1 MHIPISLRANKK
13 VFQFNALI
21 DSGAEGS
28 FIHSNTVREHNIPT
42 HPLKQPILVK
52 NVDGSQNKEGIISQ
66 YVWKPLQLGNRVAYT
81 QLLVTTI
88 GKEEII
94 LGLPWLRKTNPQIN
108 WAQSTIQ
115 INQAEFDRVYF
126 PKEQKPQYPAYC
138 KPWAKVFEKK
148 AAERFPNPRQ
158 YDHAIDLKP
167 NFVPTDCPTY
177 SLTIK
182 EQEALKEFISEN
194 LRKGYIR
201 PSKSPQASPFFFVP
215 KKSGELRPCQDYRK
229 LNTGTI
235 RNAYPLPLIADL
247 IDKLQHAKFF
257 TKLDLR
263 NGYNNIRI
271 KNGDQWK
278 AAFKTPLGLFEPTVM
293 FFGLCNSPATF
304 QMFMND
310 IFRELILK
318 DGILI
323 YMDDIL
329 IPANDLEELRKKT
342 KRVLSVL
349 LTNDLF
355 VKPEKCEF
363 EKEEVEFLGI
373 VIKPGTLNMAKDKLK
388 GILEWPTPK
397 NVKNIRQFLG
407 FCNFYRRFIPNFA
420 NISHP
425 LNVLTRSRQPWNWSE
440 SQETAFRTLKNIFS
454 KEPTLLLPDINK
466 PFFVET
472 DASLVATG
480 GVLYQLNEEG
490 QHQPC
495 SFISNALEPA
505 QQRYEIFDRE
515 LLAIIR
521 ALKTWRHYLLH
532 NSHPITIWTDHENLT
547 RFKSF
552 RKLSPR
558 QVRWQ
563 NFLSMYNIQLQH
575 KPGAQLIGADIM
587 SRRPDHI
594 KAEDPVQTMFPTAKF
609 IGGTLIQLVDNAEIK
624 EAQEQDLFS

>member
-28 FIHSNTVREHNIPT
+28 FIHSNTVREYNIPT
-42 HPLKQPILVK
+42 HPLKRPILVK

-148 AAERFPNPRQ
+148 AAERFPNPRP

-257 TKLDLR
+257 TKLDLQ
-263 NGYNNIRI
+263 NGYNNI
-271 KNGDQWK
+271 
-278 AAFKTPLGLFEPTVM
+278 
-293 FFGLCNSPATF
+293 
-304 QMFMND
+304 
-310 IFRELILK
+310 
-318 DGILI
+318 
-323 YMDDIL
+323 
-329 IPANDLEELRKKT
+329 
-342 KRVLSVL
+342 
-349 LTNDLF
+349 
-355 VKPEKCEF
+355 
-363 EKEEVEFLGI
+363 
-373 VIKPGTLNMAKDKLK
+373 
-388 GILEWPTPK
+388 
-397 NVKNIRQFLG
+397 
-407 FCNFYRRFIPNFA
+407 
-420 NISHP
+420 
-425 LNVLTRSRQPWNWSE
+425 
-440 SQETAFRTLKNIFS
+440 
-454 KEPTLLLPDINK
+454 
-466 PFFVET
+466 
-472 DASLVATG
+472 
-480 GVLYQLNEEG
+480 
-490 QHQPC
+490 
-495 SFISNALEPA
+495 
-505 QQRYEIFDRE
+505 
-515 LLAIIR
+515 
-521 ALKTWRHYLLH
+521 
-532 NSHPITIWTDHENLT
+532 
-547 RFKSF
+547 
-552 RKLSPR
+552 
-558 QVRWQ
+558 
-563 NFLSMYNIQLQH
+563 
-575 KPGAQLIGADIM
+575 
-587 SRRPDHI
+587 
-594 KAEDPVQTMFPTAKF
+594 
-609 IGGTLIQLVDNAEIK
+609 
-624 EAQEQDLFS
+624 